1 MNYTK
6 RRHWIYPWKEAG
18 MHDSNVISVGT
29 FEAKTHFSELLR
41 KVEGGTIVEITKNG
55 KSIATLESTN
65 SRRLSEAEKAHQRIQ
80 NRNRRIRQEQAI
92 QGATPLTLTEIQE
105 LMQDGRKY

>member
-1 MNYTK
+1 
-6 RRHWIYPWKEAG
+6 

-65 SRRLSEAEKAHQRIQ
+65 SRHRSEAEKAHQRIQ
-80 NRNRRIRQEQAI
+80 NRNARIRQEQAM
-92 QGATPLTLTEIQE
+92 QGATPLTLNEIQE

>member
-1 MNYTK
+1 MYDN
-6 RRHWIYPWKEAG
+6 
-18 MHDSNVISVGT
+18 NVISVGT

-65 SRRLSEAEKAHQRIQ
+65 SRHRSEAEKAHQRI
-80 NRNRRIRQEQAI
+80 RGRTARLRQQQAM
-92 QGATPLTLTEIQE
+92 QGIMPLTHAEIQE

>member
-1 MNYTK
+1 
-6 RRHWIYPWKEAG
+6 
-18 MHDSNVISVGT
+18 MHDNNVISVGT

-65 SRRLSEAEKAHQRIQ
+65 SRRLSEPEKAHQRIQ
-80 NRNRRIRQEQAI
+80 NRNRRIRQEQAML
-92 QGATPLTLTEIQE
+92 GATPFTLSEIQE
-105 LMQDGRKY
+105 LMQDGRKH

>member
-1 MNYTK
+1 
-6 RRHWIYPWKEAG
+6 
-18 MHDSNVISVGT
+18 MHDNNVISVGT

-65 SRRLSEAEKAHQRIQ
+65 SRRLNEAEKAHQRIQ
-80 NRNRRIRQEQAI
+80 NRNRRIRQEQAML
-92 QGATPLTLTEIQE
+92 GATPLTLSEIQE